1 MMIFA
6 PGGEGERYVES
17 IPISQPE
24 QMETFM
30 HAVAGPP
37 GTSRETEEEEREIV
51 ELEDCWRHDVDN
63 VFANELFHQLGQLE
77 VTHELSNISQLCGRC
92 SENLSSLLSNEMKPV
107 SVFPNP
113 GDSSA
118 EGCALCD
125 RLRQSSN
132 LPEPLQMFREGSNL
146 KIEGHSAPRLRLYA
160 EPGEPSPHASSI
172 KY

>member
-1 MMIFA
+1 MIFV
-6 PGGEGERYVES
+6 PGAEGERYVES
-17 IPISQPE
+17 IPISQFG
-24 QMETFM
+24 QVETFI
-30 HAVAGPP
+30 HTVTGPP
-37 GTSRETEEEEREIV
+37 GSGPRENEDEEREIV

-77 VTHELSNISQLCGRC
+77 VTHELSDTSKLCDRC
-92 SENLSSLLSNEMKPV
+92 SETLSSLLSNELKPV
-107 SVFPNP
+107 SVFTNP

-125 RLRQSSN
+125 KLRQSSN

-146 KIEGHSAPRLRLYA
+146 KIKGHSAPRLRLYA
-160 EPGEPSPHASSI
+160 EPGELSPSSI